1 MNINHAVTFTGA
13 LTTDQT
19 LDLMRHSNAFVL
31 ASRTETFGVVYIEA
45 LSQGLPVIATRC
57 GGPESIVTSDN
68 GLLVPIE
75 NIPELTK
82 ALLTLYEN
90 HAHYDPVRLRQDC
103 LQQFGSRAI
112 AQHLI
117 DTFQK
122 VLNK

>member
-1 MNINHAVTFTGA
+1 
-13 LTTDQT
+13 
-19 LDLMRHSNAFVL
+19 MRHSNAFVL

-82 ALLTLYEN
+82 ALLTLYKTMPTTIPSVCAKIACN
-90 HAHYDPVRLRQDC
+90 NSAAVPLRN
-103 LQQFGSRAI
+103 
-112 AQHLI
+112 
-117 DTFQK
+117 T
-122 VLNK
+122 

>member
-1 MNINHAVTFTGA
+1 
-13 LTTDQT
+13 
-19 LDLMRHSNAFVL
+19 MRHSNAFVL

-82 ALLTLYEN
+82 SIAHPSTKN
-90 HAHYDPVRLRQDC
+90 HAQYDPVRLRQDC

-117 DTFQK
+117 NTFQK

>member
-1 MNINHAVTFTGA
+1 
-13 LTTDQT
+13 
-19 LDLMRHSNAFVL
+19 MRHSNAFVL

-45 LSQGLPVIATRC
+45 LSQGLPIIATRC

-90 HAHYDPVRLRQDC
+90 HVNYDPVRLRQDC

-117 DTFQK
+117 GTFQK